1 MIEELALDFIKDN
14 NQLMKYLKEH
24 GKNLSNEE
32 LLEIKNKRE
41 EEFNELLKTILCLQ
55 NNIGHLKN

>member
-1 MIEELALDFIKDN
+1 MIEKLALDFIEENKK
-14 NQLMKYLKEH
+14 LLKYLKEH

-41 EEFNELLKTILCLQ
+41 EEFNELLKTILYLE
-55 NNIGHLKN
+55 NNNGCLKN

>member
-1 MIEELALDFIKDN
+1 MIKQLALDFIKEN

-24 GKNLSNEE
+24 GSTLSNEE